1 MGRLLRRADART
13 KPTDDQ
19 LREVNADRKLVRKKR
34 RRQRMVD
41 RMAARGLSVKT
52 APQEGLGSRLFR
64 IYAQRSLQVDTLRKT
79 LYNSRLSR
87 AIHDSHAS
95 RDREEIER
103 RLNET
108 RPCEFLAPKDIH
120 YQLPAR
126 VRKAEDG
133 SAGGKAAAAAD
144 RHKQA
149 RSRKQAPAKEPVR
162 PAGGRAR
169 RARPNGDPSR
179 KRTRPRRLRTTRPSH
194 AQET

>member
-120 YQLPAR
+120 YQLRP
-126 VRKAEDG
+126 G
-133 SAGGKAAAAAD
+133 SARRRTAAPGQGRRRGGPS
-144 RHKQA
+144 QA
-149 RSRKQAPAKEPVR
+149 GALSQA
-162 PAGGRAR
+162 GAR
-169 RARPNGDPSR
+169 
-179 KRTRPRRLRTTRPSH
+179 
-194 AQET
+194 